1 MLLNPI
7 SYQQQ
12 QQNEKIPPNRQKT
25 RPKTEKSCS
34 VIFKVV
40 STKINIKEICIHI
53 LFKMWIIVSFIQI
66 RPLPSVVTPMG
77 NLMDAFWAAGEY
89 PMNQDWWTGF
99 DIFDISKSIKY
110 IWIYQ
115 IYLSICNISKYIKLF
130 QNILNLSISNISN
143 VSNSVKKSSMFLNLS
158 DVFKSYQ
165 IHIENEFPVCW
176 FHAIPCLVHHRFPA
190 ARLKWI
196 NL

>member
-1 MLLNPI
+1 MYL
-7 SYQQQ
+7 
-12 QQNEKIPPNRQKT
+12 
-25 RPKTEKSCS
+25 
-34 VIFKVV
+34 
-40 STKINIKEICIHI
+40 
-53 LFKMWIIVSFIQI
+53 LFKSGHYHQLLHPWEIWWMHFEPLVNIPWIRIGG
-66 RPLPSVVTPMG
+66 LG
-77 NLMDAFWAAGEY
+77 L
-89 PMNQDWWTGF
+89 
-99 DIFDISKSIKY
+99 ISSNILKSIKY

-115 IYLSICNISKYIKLF
+115 IYLTIWNISKYIKLF
-130 QNILNLSISNISN
+130 QNISNLSISNISN